1 MGRRGEEKVDAEELA
16 RLMGSESGD
25 TTRIRVRVPNEIS
38 DHTGVPKEMYAL
50 AEQMLGGRRL
60 DVLCAD
66 GIIRRGRI
74 PGKMRRR
81 QWVREG
87 DLVIF
92 KPHDFLKPPR
102 KEGDVVHRYTKTQS
116 LYLSRLGVLPEPVDI
131 FGLNTDTED
140 FDDEDGLFSRA
151 DDAHEPHDP
160 TEAMDDE
167 DSDDLF
173 DDDEGDE
180 EIDSFFS

>member
-38 DHTGVPKEMYAL
+38 DHTGVPKEMCAL

-81 QWVREG
+81 QWVRKEISSSSSHMISSSLPG
-87 DLVIF
+87 RKGTWCTDTPRHNPSTSLVSECF
-92 KPHDFLKPPR
+92 
-102 KEGDVVHRYTKTQS
+102 
-116 LYLSRLGVLPEPVDI
+116 PEPVDI

-151 DDAHEPHDP
+151 DGAHEPHDP

>member
-1 MGRRGEEKVDAEELA
+1 M
-16 RLMGSESGD
+16 
-25 TTRIRVRVPNEIS
+25 
-38 DHTGVPKEMYAL
+38 
-50 AEQMLGGRRL
+50 
-60 DVLCAD
+60 
-66 GIIRRGRI
+66 
-74 PGKMRRR
+74 
-81 QWVREG
+81 
-87 DLVIF
+87 
-92 KPHDFLKPPR
+92 
-102 KEGDVVHRYTKTQS
+102 VHRYTKTQS

-151 DDAHEPHDP
+151 DSAHEPHDP